1 MAITNVYLSMVRGK
15 FNLAGVTA
23 GAVSQN
29 TSADIE
35 LRMQTNNGSNATGLT
50 RDDVIQAIRTMEQYF
65 LSNGIPGGAP
75 GTNLPAS

>member
-1 MAITNVYLSMVRGK
+1 MAINLYLSMVRGK
-15 FNLAGVTA
+15 INLANVTA
-23 GAVSQN
+23 NAVTQA

-50 RDDVIQAIRTMEQYF
+50 RDDVIQSLRTMEQWL
-65 LSNGIPGGAP
+65 LSNGIPGGSA